1 MASRECS
8 ISGLVVRLTAAQR
21 KSARGWWR
29 SSLKCESHVVIV
41 LFKSSQYQIFFSLN
55 VLLFFVCFVC
65 FSCPSEV
72 GLSKSSPVKVQIVQ
86 EGSEPEDFWTALG
99 QKDRKAYD
107 CMLQGAMQHTLCFA
121 VDCKRS
127 NHSKKQLFCNGRSR
141 KV

>member
-1 MASRECS
+1 MFLLRFLKVLSINFYFYFLLEC
-8 ISGLVVRLTAAQR
+8 A
-21 KSARGWWR
+21 
-29 SSLKCESHVVIV
+29 
-41 LFKSSQYQIFFSLN
+41 FIFCL
-55 VLLFFVCFVC
+55 FVC

-107 CMLQGAMQHTLCFA
+107 CMLQGATQHTLCFA
-121 VDCKRS
+121 VDCKPS